1 MFLKYAAARLN
12 EKLETAAFRCYLA
25 DSLWMISRGQI
36 WDERW
41 RNIIKPQKPVKD
53 ADPDEIKTRI
63 TKGLKGL
70 AKA

>member
-1 MFLKYAAARLN
+1 MKYAAARLN

>member
-1 MFLKYAAARLN
+1 MFLKYAAAKLAER
-12 EKLETAAFRCYLA
+12 LETAAFRCYLA
-25 DSLWMISRGQI
+25 DSLYMISRGQI

-41 RNIIKPQKPVKD
+41 HNIVEPKKPMKD
-53 ADPDEIKTRI
+53 ADPEEIKTRI